1 MVNVEGGSL
10 ARLVRCR
17 CGSGSVVLVS
27 GLLWLVVGVVC
38 VVCFFSV
45 FSGGFFCWLVGGV
58 FLFIFWFMVSTFCSW
73 RFEIFLKC
81 KGFLG
86 NVL

>member
-1 MVNVEGGSL
+1 LVNVEGGNL

-45 FSGGFFCWLVGGV
+45 FSGGFFCWLVGGYSC
-58 FLFIFWFMVSTFCSW
+58 LFFGLWCQIFVVGGLRYS
-73 RFEIFLKC
+73 
-81 KGFLG
+81 
-86 NVL
+86 